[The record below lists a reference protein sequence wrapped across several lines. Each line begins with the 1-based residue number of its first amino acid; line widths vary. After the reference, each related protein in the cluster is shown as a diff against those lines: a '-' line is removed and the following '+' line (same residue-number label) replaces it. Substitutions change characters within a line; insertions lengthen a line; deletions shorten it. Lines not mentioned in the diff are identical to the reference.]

1 MLKFVTMSQ
10 CHTLVNKDRAELLK
24 NMENFLKMPEH
35 EESELCV
42 FVVLNYD
49 DRDGGVIHK

>member
-1 MLKFVTMSQ
+1 MLKHVTMSQ
-10 CHTLVNKDRAELLK
+10 CHTLVNKDRAELLR